1 MAFHFNLQICT
12 FEFNLKKNFTPSPGE
27 LMSLSDMFAQ
37 LQRKISACPKTAKV
51 RKSAQKGVKRRKKA
65 TSWRKKAHA
74 WRQKASIGALWR
86 LLTPFSELGKTECFV
101 IVF

>member
-51 RKSAQKGVKRRKKA
+51 RKKAQKGVKRR
-65 TSWRKKAHA
+65 
-74 WRQKASIGALWR
+74 QKAQKGDFMAEKGARMAPKGVKRRIFTLKSI
-86 LLTPFSELGKTECFV
+86 
-101 IVF
+101 INY